1 MINLKRSVYEGFKNW
16 KSNHSNRALFVKG
29 DNYGGIN
36 DKSTTITIP
45 IYLFPKF
52 KFDVDVK
59 DKKLVV

>member
-1 MINLKRSVYEGFKNW
+1 MFKNW

-36 DKSTTITIP
+36 DKGTTITIP